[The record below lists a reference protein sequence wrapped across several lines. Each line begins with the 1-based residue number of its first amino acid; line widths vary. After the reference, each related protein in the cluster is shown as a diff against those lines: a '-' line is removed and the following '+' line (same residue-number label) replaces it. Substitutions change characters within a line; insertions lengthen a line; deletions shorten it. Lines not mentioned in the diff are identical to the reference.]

1 MSGLSVEGRK
11 REGTGRQLS
20 RGVSGNCVELQVE
33 SVEFLLVCG
42 QEGRLVIV

>member
-33 SVEFLLVCG
+33 SVEFSWAV
-42 QEGRLVIV
+42 GRSGDWL